1 MCDAPAAL
9 KAELTSREIPVLSP
23 VSSAFTRGA
32 VVSPSNPGLSISAEI
47 PETWARLPASAM
59 SPMPSVMAQNS
70 PHSKNS
76 IMTAK
81 GLRGLLRHIKPA
93 DIARTEPEMPANMY
107 I

>member
-23 VSSAFTRGA
+23 VSSAFARGA
-32 VVSPSNPGLSISAEI
+32 VVSPSNPVLSIRDVI

-70 PHSKNS
+70 PHSRNS
-76 IMTAK
+76 IMTAR
-81 GLRGLLRHIKPA
+81 GLRGLLRHIRLA
-93 DIARTEPEMPANMY
+93 DIARTEPEMPAYMY